1 MLAVAGA
8 AGVVL
13 LADAVIRGGWWDAAL
28 LSPWVALGVWAA
40 YVGLYA
46 SAVTTDDAG
55 ILIQNLLRRI
65 RVPWS
70 AVADIRLR
78 YQLVVVTADGA
89 RISCYGGP
97 AAGPASAA
105 LRRRGGGE
113 GRALRATAAIRDAWR
128 TAPAR
133 SDAVIRRSWD
143 RPALIALAAI
153 AAAAA
158 VAVLVAGR

>member
-1 MLAVAGA
+1 MFAVGAAVA
-8 AGVVL
+8 VVL
-13 LADAVIRGGWWDAAL
+13 LADAALRGGWWNAAL
-28 LSPWVALGVWAA
+28 LSPWVALGVWAV

-46 SAVTTDDAG
+46 SAVTTDDEG

-78 YQLVVVTADGA
+78 YQVVVVTADGA

-97 AAGPASAA
+97 AARPASAT
-105 LRRRGGGE
+105 LRRRGGGA
-113 GRALRATAAIRDAWR
+113 GGALRMTAEIRDAWR
-128 TAPAR
+128 AAPSR
-133 SDAVIRRSWD
+133 PDAAIRRDWD
-143 RPALIALAAI
+143 RAALIALTAI
-153 AAAAA
+153 VVAAA